1 MADFTLPPL
10 GGEGADADIVKWL
23 VEEGNH
29 VEEGQP
35 LLEVAFEKVN
45 LEVPAPASGTL
56 TSIRVRTGDL
66 VSVGELLATI
76 N

>member
-10 GGEGADADIVKWL
+10 GGDGTDADIVKWL
-23 VEEGNH
+23 VEEGSH

-35 LLEVAFEKVN
+35 LLEVAFEKVDI
-45 LEVPAPASGTL
+45 EVSAPLSGTL
-56 TSIRVRTGDL
+56 TNIKVRTGDL
-66 VSVGELLATI
+66 VSVGQLLATI